1 MEIPYIVTPRK
12 DTGLF
17 NSKIAIWLFLA
28 SEVMLFGGFFSAYVF
43 LRIGADY
50 PWPERTLPVLPG
62 LINTFILIGSSVT
75 VVFAW
80 AALKMREWRK
90 FQVYMWITILCA
102 AAFMV
107 LKGIEY
113 SVKFGHQAVRL
124 NDYTVLEGHL
134 GYEMEKDGKT
144 PVKNYKGDKIE
155 ENQIVIEGT
164 KFTFNTVRY
173 HGAWVESI
181 ADQAKHH
188 GATVKLAEDV
198 KAIVKEGGQKETI
211 AKAGEDLSVGLLK
224 KISAVH
230 LKARAHNG
238 SLRTAAFREEWKK
251 AYAANPDAKS
261 VELAPNVNVDVAAL
275 APKLLDEIGTVSF
288 TVSKPVHFL
297 FKPRDIREADGQ
309 SRLRD
314 DTVVDGKFLASPMV
328 FHYVDAI
335 DFQHLA
341 MKAKEKGIDPEIAI
355 ENSWLIKNDA
365 FAKEAWEWHQ
375 GEIAKLEERL
385 LKEYGLQKDGKTPK
399 RHPTWKERYRL
410 GWKEL
415 AKYSEEKNHI
425 KLSGMAAIKEEFF
438 GPNYTAR
445 NPNEG
450 KDGGHAAE
458 AGHDAHAA
466 LTFPHL
472 AVPRNEI
479 RFASKFTPSW
489 NTYYAIYFTIT
500 GLHGLHVIGGAVV
513 LGYYLFCGRKMYL
526 TNPEWLANRVEVGG
540 LFWHFVDL
548 VWIFAFPILYLM

>member
-62 LINTFILIGSSVT
+62 LINTFVLIGSSVT

-90 FQVYMWITILCA
+90 FQIYMWITILCA
-102 AAFMV
+102 GLFMV

-124 NDYTVLEGHL
+124 NDYSIVEGHL
-134 GYEMEKDGKT
+134 GYEKENGEYVKDYRGK
-144 PVKNYKGDKIE
+144 KIE

-164 KFTFNTVRY
+164 KFSFSTVRY
-173 HGAWVESI
+173 HGAWVKSI

-188 GATVKLAEDV
+188 GATVTLAEDV
-198 KAIVKEGGQKETI
+198 KAVTKEGQPEEVI
-211 AKAGEDLSVGLLK
+211 AKAGEPLTTDLLS
-224 KISAVH
+224 KIRDAH
-230 LKARAHNG
+230 LKARKHNG
-238 SLRTAAFREEWKK
+238 ALRTAALRKEWKDAK
-251 AYAANPDAKS
+251 AANPDETS
-261 VELAPNVNVDVAAL
+261 VALAPNVNVDAAAL
-275 APKLLDEIGTVSF
+275 APKLLTEIPTAAF
-288 TVSKPVHFL
+288 NVSKPVHFL
-297 FKPRDIREADGQ
+297 FAPRDIREADGQ

-314 DTVVDGKFLASPMV
+314 DTVVEGKLLASPMV

-355 ENSWLIKNDA
+355 DNSWLMKNDA
-365 FAKEAWEWHQ
+365 FVREIWEWHR
-375 GEIAKLEERL
+375 GETAKLEERL
-385 LKEYGLQKDGKTPK
+385 LKDYGLEKDGKTPK
-399 RHPTWKERYRL
+399 RHPTWKERYRV
-410 GWKEL
+410 GWDKIAE
-415 AKYSEEKNHI
+415 YSEQKNNI
-425 KLSGMAAIKEEFF
+425 KIGGFDKGKEHFF

-445 NPNEG
+445 NPNGEDLT
-450 KDGGHAAE
+450 KPH
-458 AGHDAHAA
+458 
-466 LTFPHL
+466 TFPHL
-472 AVPRNEI
+472 SVPRGEI

-500 GLHGLHVIGGAVV
+500 GLHGLHVVGGAIV

-526 TNPEWLANRVEVGG
+526 SNPEWLANRVEVGG

-548 VWIFAFPILYLM
+548 VWIFVFPVLYLM